1 MNLQL
6 KYELSNHIIIF
17 WKSMSVNNMNKF
29 VNKKTMTNMEDLK
42 KDGKLINVEGIFLG
56 KA

>member
-1 MNLQL
+1 
-6 KYELSNHIIIF
+6 
-17 WKSMSVNNMNKF
+17 MSANNMNKF
-29 VNKKTMTNMEDLK
+29 ANKKTMTNMEDLK